1 MTSRLCVKGLV
12 FRRGGR
18 IILDHVDLEF
28 GEGEI
33 LALLGGNGA
42 GKTTLLRCMLGLLR
56 PDAGSVE
63 LDGQPLGTLNH
74 QKIAATVAYVPQAH
88 IAPFP
93 YTVDEVVT
101 LGRLPHRG
109 LWGRASARDRRAV
122 EDALRRMGI
131 EALRYRIYTE
141 LSGGER
147 QLVLIARALA
157 QEAKLIVMDEPVSG
171 LDFGHQTQ
179 LLVCLDELAAQGIG
193 ILKTTH
199 HPEHALFVATRV
211 ALLENGSIQQN
222 GKPQT
227 LLTPEGMERLYGVRV
242 EVLTSTNGG
251 KAFVPVFQR
260 TGD

>member
-1 MTSRLCVKGLV
+1 MTRRLCAKGLV

-18 IILDHVDLEF
+18 TILDHVDLEF

-42 GKTTLLRCMLGLLR
+42 GKTTLLRWMLGRLR
-56 PDAGSVE
+56 PDAGRVE
-63 LDGQPLGTLNH
+63 LDGQPLGALSR
-74 QKIAATVAYVPQAH
+74 QKIAAVVAYVPQAH

-93 YTVDEVVT
+93 YTVDEVVM

-109 LWGRASARDRRAV
+109 LWGRAAARDTRAV
-122 EDALRRMGI
+122 EEALRRMGI
-131 EALRYRIYTE
+131 EALRRRVYTE

-157 QEAKLIVMDEPVSG
+157 QEARLIVMDEPVSG

-179 LLVCLDELAAQGIG
+179 LLMCLDDLAAQGIG

-211 ALLENGSIQQN
+211 ALLENGAIQQD
-222 GKPQT
+222 GAPAA
-227 LLTPEGMERLYGVRV
+227 LLTPERMEQLYGVKV
-242 EVLTSTNGG
+242 ETLTSTSGS

-260 TGD
+260 TG